1 MRSLMVR
8 RPAWQPEPAHSSE
21 RDPAQSGTH
30 AGLATER
37 FAGESLAQIGRS
49 RGTEI
54 AELRQGRRAGL
65 NAVPVVTLVCPIFS
79 FLSVFNQLYAAP

>member
-8 RPAWQPEPAHSSE
+8 RPAWQPEPARSSE